1 MCLNYGILYTV
12 YSHVQLNSL
21 GSSQSLYYHK
31 YILVGDVKRTLLIL

>member
-31 YILVGDVKRTLLIL
+31 YILVGDV